1 MSSVTTI
8 PRGWDATD
16 IPDLTGKQFLITGGT
31 SGIGKETARELARA
45 GAHVT
50 ITARNAAKGAAT
62 VAEIARDRVD
72 YKLLDL
78 ADLSSV
84 RNFAKEFTS
93 PIDVLIL
100 NAGVMATP
108 FSLTK
113 DKFEMQMGTNHLGHF
128 ALTGL
133 LQKQIKHRVVAVS
146 SQMHRTARIGNFLPD
161 VYVPCEV
168 CHGARYNRETLEVH
182 YKGKTI
188 AQVLDMPIEEA
199 SKFFESV
206 PAIARFLTTLC
217 DVGLGYV
224 RLGQSA
230 PTLSGGEAQRV
241 KLATELQRRSTGRTI
256 YVLDEPTTGLHFE
269 DVRKLLL
276 VLNRLV
282 DTGNTV
288 IVIEHNLDVIKSAD
302 WVIDLGPE
310 GGSGGGLVVA
320 EGRPEDIVKNSKS
333 YTGKFLAQVLK
344 K

>member
-84 RNFAKEFTS
+84 RTFAKEFTS

-146 SQMHRTARIGNFLPD
+146 SQMHRTARIGNFTINDLRNKAKGIGAYNPWSAYAYSKLANLLFIHELERRQMRKNWNLEAVAAHPGYADTNLVAGASVQDRAGALANAMFAQSAERGALPTLCAAT
-161 VYVPCEV
+161 YPGLY
-168 CHGARYNRETLEVH
+168 GASYIGPDGFLEMRGFP
-182 YKGKTI
+182 KLTR
-188 AQVLDMPIEEA
+188 AA
-199 SKFFESV
+199 
-206 PAIARFLTTLC
+206 AIAYDQRLAKDLWSVSEELTGVTW
-217 DVGLGYV
+217 G
-224 RLGQSA
+224 
-230 PTLSGGEAQRV
+230 
-241 KLATELQRRSTGRTI
+241 
-256 YVLDEPTTGLHFE
+256 
-269 DVRKLLL
+269 
-276 VLNRLV
+276 
-282 DTGNTV
+282 
-288 IVIEHNLDVIKSAD
+288 
-302 WVIDLGPE
+302 
-310 GGSGGGLVVA
+310 
-320 EGRPEDIVKNSKS
+320 
-333 YTGKFLAQVLK
+333 
-344 K
+344 

>member
-45 GAHVT
+45 GANVT

-84 RNFAKEFTS
+84 RTFAKEFTS

-146 SQMHRTARIGNFLPD
+146 SQMHRTARIGNFTINDLRNKAKGIGAYNPWSAYAYSKLANLLFIHELERRQMRKNWNLEAVAAHPGYADTNLVTGASVQARAGALANAMFAQSAERGALPTLCAAT
-161 VYVPCEV
+161 YPGLY
-168 CHGARYNRETLEVH
+168 GASYIGPDGFLEMRGFP
-182 YKGKTI
+182 KLTR
-188 AQVLDMPIEEA
+188 AA
-199 SKFFESV
+199 
-206 PAIARFLTTLC
+206 AIAYDQRLAKDLWSVSEELTGVTW
-217 DVGLGYV
+217 G
-224 RLGQSA
+224 
-230 PTLSGGEAQRV
+230 
-241 KLATELQRRSTGRTI
+241 
-256 YVLDEPTTGLHFE
+256 
-269 DVRKLLL
+269 
-276 VLNRLV
+276 
-282 DTGNTV
+282 
-288 IVIEHNLDVIKSAD
+288 
-302 WVIDLGPE
+302 
-310 GGSGGGLVVA
+310 
-320 EGRPEDIVKNSKS
+320 
-333 YTGKFLAQVLK
+333 
-344 K
+344 

>member
-84 RNFAKEFTS
+84 RTFAKEFTS

-146 SQMHRTARIGNFLPD
+146 SQMHRTARIGNFTINDLRNKAKGIGAYNPWSAYAYSKLANLLFIHELERRQMRKNWNLEAVAAHPGYADTNLVTGASVQDRAGALANAMFAQSAERGALPTLCAAT
-161 VYVPCEV
+161 YPGLY
-168 CHGARYNRETLEVH
+168 GASYIGPDGFLEMRGFP
-182 YKGKTI
+182 KLTR
-188 AQVLDMPIEEA
+188 AA
-199 SKFFESV
+199 
-206 PAIARFLTTLC
+206 AIAYDQRLAKDLWSVSEELTGVTW
-217 DVGLGYV
+217 G
-224 RLGQSA
+224 
-230 PTLSGGEAQRV
+230 
-241 KLATELQRRSTGRTI
+241 
-256 YVLDEPTTGLHFE
+256 
-269 DVRKLLL
+269 
-276 VLNRLV
+276 
-282 DTGNTV
+282 
-288 IVIEHNLDVIKSAD
+288 
-302 WVIDLGPE
+302 
-310 GGSGGGLVVA
+310 
-320 EGRPEDIVKNSKS
+320 
-333 YTGKFLAQVLK
+333 
-344 K
+344 

>member
-50 ITARNAAKGAAT
+50 ITARNPAKGAAT

-84 RNFAKEFTS
+84 RTFAKEFTS

-146 SQMHRTARIGNFLPD
+146 SQMHRTARIGNFTINDLRNKAKGIGAYNPWSAYAYSKLANLLFIHELERRQMRKNWNLEAVAAHPGYADTNLVTGASVQDRAGALANAMFAQSAERGALP
-161 VYVPCEV
+161 
-168 CHGARYNRETLEVH
+168 TLCAAT
-182 YKGKTI
+182 YPG
-188 AQVLDMPIEEA
+188 LYSA
-199 SKFFESV
+199 SYIGPDGFLEMRGFPKLTRAA
-206 PAIARFLTTLC
+206 AIAYDQRLAKDLWSVSEELTGVTW
-217 DVGLGYV
+217 G
-224 RLGQSA
+224 
-230 PTLSGGEAQRV
+230 
-241 KLATELQRRSTGRTI
+241 
-256 YVLDEPTTGLHFE
+256 
-269 DVRKLLL
+269 
-276 VLNRLV
+276 
-282 DTGNTV
+282 
-288 IVIEHNLDVIKSAD
+288 
-302 WVIDLGPE
+302 
-310 GGSGGGLVVA
+310 
-320 EGRPEDIVKNSKS
+320 
-333 YTGKFLAQVLK
+333 
-344 K
+344 

>member
-50 ITARNAAKGAAT
+50 ITARNPAKGAAT

-84 RNFAKEFTS
+84 RTFAKEFTS

-146 SQMHRTARIGNFLPD
+146 SQMHRTARIGNFTINDLRNKAKGIGAYNPWSAYAYSKLANLLFIHELERRQMRKNWNLEAVAAHPGYADTNLIAGASVQDRAGALANAMFAQSAERGALPTLCAAT
-161 VYVPCEV
+161 YPGLY
-168 CHGARYNRETLEVH
+168 GASYIGPDGFLEMRGFP
-182 YKGKTI
+182 KLTR
-188 AQVLDMPIEEA
+188 AA
-199 SKFFESV
+199 
-206 PAIARFLTTLC
+206 AIAYDQRLAKDLWSVSEELTGVTW
-217 DVGLGYV
+217 G
-224 RLGQSA
+224 
-230 PTLSGGEAQRV
+230 
-241 KLATELQRRSTGRTI
+241 
-256 YVLDEPTTGLHFE
+256 
-269 DVRKLLL
+269 
-276 VLNRLV
+276 
-282 DTGNTV
+282 
-288 IVIEHNLDVIKSAD
+288 
-302 WVIDLGPE
+302 
-310 GGSGGGLVVA
+310 
-320 EGRPEDIVKNSKS
+320 
-333 YTGKFLAQVLK
+333 
-344 K
+344 